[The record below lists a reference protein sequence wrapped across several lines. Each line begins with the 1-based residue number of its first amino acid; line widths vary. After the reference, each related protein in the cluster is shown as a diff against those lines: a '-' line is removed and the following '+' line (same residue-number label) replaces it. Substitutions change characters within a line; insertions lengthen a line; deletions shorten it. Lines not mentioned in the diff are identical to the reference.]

1 MWFLGAVLGAIL
13 AGSIDFSLAIVGA
26 LIGGVLAWRLSGRGK
41 SAAGDRLT
49 AIEAQLARLESRL
62 QRLEQSPL
70 APTAVVGQGGAP
82 EALAEAGADSR
93 STSMPVATEPLPA
106 DERTPAHVAAT
117 PELPLAER
125 EAEGPLSD
133 VPAAKAPTVGP
144 PPPQPAFPA
153 GPPALHET
161 MGEIMFRSKPQPASP
176 DHPPVA
182 PAEHAAPFWDRL
194 LRGNLMA
201 RAGVVVLFF
210 GVAFLLKYT
219 YQHVRVPIELRLA
232 GVALAAM
239 VLLAIGWR
247 LRLTREGYGLALQGG
262 GVGLLYLTIFG
273 ALRLFELLPA
283 GPAFALLLAVAA
295 LSAVLAVLQD
305 SWALAVLGASGGF
318 LAPILAS
325 TGAGSHV
332 ALFSYY
338 AVLNG
343 GILAIAWFK
352 SWRVLNVTGFVF
364 TFGIATVWGVLRY
377 SPDVYAT
384 TEPFLV
390 LFFLMYVAIPVLFS
404 RREAGRVERYL
415 DTTLVFGVP
424 LISFGLQVGLVR
436 GFAYGSAWS
445 ALALGAFYLLLA
457 RALWARRGEGLR
469 LLVEAFLALGVV
481 FATLAIPLAF
491 DGRWTSAAW
500 ALEGA
505 AIVWVGVRQQRLPAR
520 LFGIL
525 LQLLGGFFY
534 LGELHQPVGAWPAL
548 NSVYLGALLLA
559 VTGLFCAWLLQRWR
573 HELQPAERWL
583 ASALFAWGVVW
594 WVFGG
599 LHEIDRHVRPA
610 LERNAALAF
619 FTGSCLAFSELA
631 RRLRWPLARY
641 PALAL
646 LPLMGLIALGTVAQ
660 DAHPFAHLGYLVWPL
675 ALAAHLLLL
684 RWHEPV
690 GKRWCEWL
698 HAGGLWLLAAL
709 GAWEVSWAIDTWVAG
724 RAAWPLIAWA
734 LVPGALLV
742 FLALCGERIA
752 WPVVAHRRA
761 YLVTGAIPPALF
773 LAGWFVLSNVV
784 SDGDPWPLPYLPLL
798 NPLDLAQV
806 GALLAIAIWFVEVRR
821 LGLPP
826 LASAPLSAAWNL
838 AGLAGFFWGN
848 AVLLRTLHHWA
859 GVPLHLPD
867 LMASELVQASLSL
880 FWTLLAL
887 GAMLIAT
894 HRSRRPL
901 WLVGAGLM
909 AVVVGKLFLV
919 DLSNVGTIARIVS
932 FLGVGVL
939 MLVIGYLA
947 PVPPK
952 REERGATCD

>member
-26 LIGGVLAWRLSGRGK
+26 LIGGVLAWRLSARGK
-41 SAAGDRLT
+41 SAEEDRLT

-62 QRLEQSPL
+62 QRLEERPLSPM
-70 APTAVVGQGGAP
+70 AAVGQGVAQ
-82 EALAEAGADSR
+82 EAVAKTGEDSR
-93 STSMPVATEPLPA
+93 STPIPAATEPPPVG
-106 DERTPAHVAAT
+106 EPIPAHVATTAEVPST
-117 PELPLAER
+117 ER
-125 EAEGPLSD
+125 EAEGPLYD
-133 VPAAKAPTVGP
+133 VPGSTVFTVEP
-144 PPPQPAFPA
+144 PPLP
-153 GPPALHET
+153 
-161 MGEIMFRSKPQPASP
+161 PQPASP
-176 DHPPVA
+176 ARTPTP
-182 PAEHAAPFWDRL
+182 PAEAAAPLWDRL

-219 YQHVRVPIELRLA
+219 YQHVQVPIELRLA
-232 GVALAAM
+232 GVALAAV

-305 SWALAVLGASGGF
+305 SRALAVLGASGGF

-445 ALALGAFYLLLA
+445 ALALGTFYLVLA

-469 LLVEAFLALGVV
+469 LLVEAFLALGMV
-481 FATLAIPLAF
+481 FTTLAIPLAF

-505 AIVWVGVRQQRLPAR
+505 AIVWVGVRQQRLLAR

-534 LGELHQPVGAWPAL
+534 LDDLYQPVGAWPVSSRMMRTASRMCAR
-548 NSVYLGALLLA
+548 SV
-559 VTGLFCAWLLQRWR
+559 
-573 HELQPAERWL
+573 
-583 ASALFAWGVVW
+583 ASS
-594 WVFGG
+594 
-599 LHEIDRHVRPA
+599 
-610 LERNAALAF
+610 
-619 FTGSCLAFSELA
+619 T
-631 RRLRWPLARY
+631 
-641 PALAL
+641 
-646 LPLMGLIALGTVAQ
+646 
-660 DAHPFAHLGYLVWPL
+660 
-675 ALAAHLLLL
+675 
-684 RWHEPV
+684 
-690 GKRWCEWL
+690 
-698 HAGGLWLLAAL
+698 
-709 GAWEVSWAIDTWVAG
+709 
-724 RAAWPLIAWA
+724 
-734 LVPGALLV
+734 
-742 FLALCGERIA
+742 
-752 WPVVAHRRA
+752 
-761 YLVTGAIPPALF
+761 
-773 LAGWFVLSNVV
+773 
-784 SDGDPWPLPYLPLL
+784 PW
-798 NPLDLAQV
+798 
-806 GALLAIAIWFVEVRR
+806 
-821 LGLPP
+821 
-826 LASAPLSAAWNL
+826 
-838 AGLAGFFWGN
+838 
-848 AVLLRTLHHWA
+848 
-859 GVPLHLPD
+859 
-867 LMASELVQASLSL
+867 
-880 FWTLLAL
+880 
-887 GAMLIAT
+887 
-894 HRSRRPL
+894 
-901 WLVGAGLM
+901 
-909 AVVVGKLFLV
+909 
-919 DLSNVGTIARIVS
+919 
-932 FLGVGVL
+932 
-939 MLVIGYLA
+939 
-947 PVPPK
+947 
-952 REERGATCD
+952 

>member
-13 AGSIDFSLAIVGA
+13 AGSIHFSLAIVGA
-26 LIGGVLAWRLSGRGK
+26 LIGGVLAWRLSARGQ
-41 SAAGDRLT
+41 SAAVDRLT

-62 QRLEQSPL
+62 QRLEERPLSPMAAGPGVAL
-70 APTAVVGQGGAP
+70 EAVAK
-82 EALAEAGADSR
+82 AGADSR
-93 STSMPVATEPLPA
+93 STPIPAATEPPPA
-106 DERTPAHVAAT
+106 DEPILAHGAVMA
-117 PELPLAER
+117 ELPLTAAA
-125 EAEGPLSD
+125 AEGPLSD
-133 VPAAKAPTVGP
+133 VPVTEAPTVA
-144 PPPQPAFPA
+144 PPPQPASPA
-153 GPPALHET
+153 SPSAPHET
-161 MGEIMFRSKPQPASP
+161 MGEVMFHRKAQAASP
-176 DHPPVA
+176 VRPPA
-182 PAEHAAPFWDRL
+182 PPAEAAAPLWDRL

-219 YQHVRVPIELRLA
+219 YQHVQVPIELRLA
-232 GVALAAM
+232 GVALAAV

-305 SWALAVLGASGGF
+305 SRALAVLGASGGF

-352 SWRVLNVTGFVF
+352 SWRVLNVTGFAF

-445 ALALGAFYLLLA
+445 ALALGTFYLVLA

-469 LLVEAFLALGVV
+469 LLVEAFLALGMV
-481 FATLAIPLAF
+481 FTTLAIPLAF

-505 AIVWVGVRQQRLPAR
+505 AIVWVGVRQQRLLAR

-534 LGELHQPVGAWPAL
+534 LDDLHQPVGAWPVV

-559 VTGLFCAWLLQRWR
+559 VAGLFCAWLLQRWR
-573 HELQPAERWL
+573 HELRPAERWL
-583 ASALFAWGVVW
+583 APALFAWGVAW

-599 LHEIDRHVRPA
+599 LHEIDQHVRVA
-610 LERNAALAF
+610 LQGNAALAF
-619 FTGSCLAFSELA
+619 FTASCLAFSELA
-631 RRLRWPLARY
+631 RRLPWSVARY

-646 LPLMGLIALGTVAQ
+646 LPLMGLIALGTIAQ

-675 ALAAHLLLL
+675 AFAVHLVLL
-684 RWHEPV
+684 RRHEAV
-690 GKRWCEWL
+690 GNRWCEWL

-742 FLALCGERIA
+742 LLALRGERIA
-752 WPVVAHRRA
+752 WPVAAHRRA
-761 YLVTGAIPPALF
+761 YLVIGALPPALF

-784 SDGDPWPLPYLPLL
+784 SNGDPWPLPYLPLL
-798 NPLDLAQV
+798 NPLDLAQL
-806 GALLAIAIWFVEVRR
+806 GALLAVATWFVEVHR

-826 LASAPLSAAWNL
+826 LASAPLSAAWGL
-838 AGLAGFFWGN
+838 AGAAGFFWSN
-848 AVLLRTLHHWA
+848 AALLRTLHHWA
-859 GVPLHLPD
+859 DVPLRVPD

-894 HRSRRPL
+894 RRSRRPL

-909 AVVVGKLFLV
+909 AVVVGKLFLI

-952 REERGATCD
+952 REERGAACD